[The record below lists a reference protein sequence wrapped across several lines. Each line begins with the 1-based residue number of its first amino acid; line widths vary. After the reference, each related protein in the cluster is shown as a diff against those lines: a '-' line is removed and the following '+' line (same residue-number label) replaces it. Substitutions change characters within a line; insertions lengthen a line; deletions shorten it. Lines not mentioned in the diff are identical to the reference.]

1 MCVNISRFRL
11 GGLTCEKPRRKSEG
25 ILSHGSL
32 ARYFLGGIQMG
43 KTMELTALMGTIQKI
58 LIWTVRLIRVS
69 WEFLCISLGV
79 HQP

>member
-1 MCVNISRFRL
+1 MLTQGSYVRQHLAISF

-69 WEFLCISLGV
+69 WE
-79 HQP
+79 